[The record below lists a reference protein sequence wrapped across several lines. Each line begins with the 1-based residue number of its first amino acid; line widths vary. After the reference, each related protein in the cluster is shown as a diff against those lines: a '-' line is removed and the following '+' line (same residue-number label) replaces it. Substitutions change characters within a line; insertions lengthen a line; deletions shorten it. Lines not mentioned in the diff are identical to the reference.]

1 MPKSQASPEPAG
13 SPSGPRLNTLPKYS
27 EEEFKK
33 EGGGFSI
40 MTSLMPMTPN
50 QRIEPQS
57 AVLRFGRD
65 RRSELQITEEI
76 NESEGEH
83 SKM

>member
-1 MPKSQASPEPAG
+1 
-13 SPSGPRLNTLPKYS
+13 
-27 EEEFKK
+27 
-33 EGGGFSI
+33 